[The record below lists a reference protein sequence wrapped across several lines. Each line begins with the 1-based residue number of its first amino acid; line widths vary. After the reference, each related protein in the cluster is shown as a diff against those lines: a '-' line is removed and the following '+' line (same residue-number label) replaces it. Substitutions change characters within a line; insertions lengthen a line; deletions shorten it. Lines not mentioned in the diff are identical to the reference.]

1 MERLFSLD
9 AQLIYDAILLAIAIL
24 VMFTFLS
31 YLLFNPARD
40 FLKKRQERVKQDID
54 QAAADK
60 EEARKLR
67 EDYESRIQNIQA
79 EADEIL
85 SAARKKALENET
97 RIVDEAKEEAARIL
111 SRARN
116 QAELEKKAA
125 AEDMN
130 QERRVGAS
138 AMAGKLVGNAVTAE
152 VSDAL
157 LEDTLKEIGEETWRS

>member
-60 EEARKLR
+60 EEARK
-67 EDYESRIQNIQA
+67 SGRIM
-79 EADEIL
+79 
-85 SAARKKALENET
+85 
-97 RIVDEAKEEAARIL
+97 
-111 SRARN
+111 
-116 QAELEKKAA
+116 KAA
-125 AEDMN
+125 FRIFRQKRM
-130 QERRVGAS
+130 RF
-138 AMAGKLVGNAVTAE
+138 
-152 VSDAL
+152 
-157 LEDTLKEIGEETWRS
+157 

>member
-1 MERLFSLD
+1 MELLFSLD

-85 SAARKKALENET
+85 SAARKKRWKMKPESWMKPKKRQPGFSPEPET
-97 RIVDEAKEEAARIL
+97 RQSLKRKQLQRI
-111 SRARN
+111 
-116 QAELEKKAA
+116 
-125 AEDMN
+125 
-130 QERRVGAS
+130 
-138 AMAGKLVGNAVTAE
+138 
-152 VSDAL
+152 
-157 LEDTLKEIGEETWRS
+157 

>member
-85 SAARKKALENET
+85 NAARKKTLENET

-125 AEDMN
+125 AEDMKK
-130 QERRVGAS
+130 EMIVVAS

>member
-9 AQLIYDAILLAIAIL
+9 AQLIYDAVLLAIAIL

-125 AEDMN
+125 AEDMKK
-130 QERRVGAS
+130 EMIVVAS

>member
-85 SAARKKALENET
+85 SAARKKALENEN

-125 AEDMN
+125 AEDMKK
-130 QERRVGAS
+130 EMIAVAS
-138 AMAGKLVGNAVTAE
+138 VMAGKLVGNAVTAE

>member
-9 AQLIYDAILLAIAIL
+9 AQLIYDAILLARAIL

-125 AEDMN
+125 AEDMKK
-130 QERRVGAS
+130 EMIVVAS

>member
-67 EDYESRIQNIQA
+67 EDYESRIQNIQV

-85 SAARKKALENET
+85 SAARKKALENEN

-125 AEDMN
+125 AEDMKK
-130 QERRVGAS
+130 EMIAVAS

>member
-67 EDYESRIQNIQA
+67 EDYE
-79 EADEIL
+79 
-85 SAARKKALENET
+85 KKRWKMRPGLWMKPKKRQPGSSPEPET
-97 RIVDEAKEEAARIL
+97 RQSLKRKQLQRI
-111 SRARN
+111 
-116 QAELEKKAA
+116 
-125 AEDMN
+125 
-130 QERRVGAS
+130 
-138 AMAGKLVGNAVTAE
+138 
-152 VSDAL
+152 
-157 LEDTLKEIGEETWRS
+157 

>member
-67 EDYESRIQNIQA
+67 EDYERRIQNIQA

-85 SAARKKALENET
+85 SAARKIALENET

-125 AEDMN
+125 AEDMKK
-130 QERRVGAS
+130 EMSVVAS

>member
-125 AEDMN
+125 AEDMKKAMS
-130 QERRVGAS
+130 VVAS

>member
-31 YLLFNPARD
+31 YLLFNPERD

-85 SAARKKALENET
+85 SVARKKALENET

-125 AEDMN
+125 AEDMKK
-130 QERRVGAS
+130 EMIVVAS

>member
-40 FLKKRQERVKQDID
+40 FLKMRQERVKQDID

-125 AEDMN
+125 AEDMKK
-130 QERRVGAS
+130 EMIVVAS

>member
-85 SAARKKALENET
+85 SAARKKALENEN

-116 QAELEKKAA
+116 QVELEKKAA
-125 AEDMN
+125 AEDMKK
-130 QERRVGAS
+130 EMIAVAS

>member
-1 MERLFSLD
+1 
-9 AQLIYDAILLAIAIL
+9 
-24 VMFTFLS
+24 MFTFLS
-31 YLLFNPARD
+31 YPLFNPARD

-125 AEDMN
+125 AEDMKK
-130 QERRVGAS
+130 EMIVIAS

-157 LEDTLKEIGEETWRS
+157 LENTLKEIGEETWRS

>member
-125 AEDMN
+125 AEDMKN
-130 QERRVGAS
+130 EMRVVAS

>member
-40 FLKKRQERVKQDID
+40 FLKKRQDRVKQDID

-85 SAARKKALENET
+85 NAARKKALENET

-125 AEDMN
+125 AEDMKK
-130 QERRVGAS
+130 EMIVVAS

>member
-85 SAARKKALENET
+85 NAARKKALENET

-125 AEDMN
+125 AEDMKK
-130 QERRVGAS
+130 EMIVVAS

>member
-111 SRARN
+111 SRVRN

-125 AEDMN
+125 AEDMKK
-130 QERRVGAS
+130 EMIAVAS